1 MANLFD
7 GANKVKDGV
16 EEIDKIL
23 DKLKLTSERLEK
35 IEETFSEVENI
46 SPDLLKIR
54 KEIKA
59 IKEDY
64 KDLDLEKVHQTI
76 ENTVYR
82 ITDGAFD
89 NWKLWGLYLPLAV
102 FAATFIMVSYFYMVN
117 VRKMAEENRVL
128 SARINSVYNMHL
140 LDKKYWYD
148 KGNQKLFLKD
158 YEWIE
163 KEIAE
168 EKKNNKK

>member
-64 KDLDLEKVHQTI
+64 KELDLEEVHKTI
-76 ENTVYR
+76 KNTVNR
-82 ITDGAFD
+82 ITDEAFE

-102 FAATFIMVSYFYMVN
+102 FAAAFIMVSYFYIVN
-117 VRKMAEENRVL
+117 VRKMAEENRIL
-128 SARINSVYNMHL
+128 SDRINSVYKIHL
-140 LDKKYWYD
+140 LDKKFWYN
-148 KGNQKLFLKD
+148 KASQNLFLSDKK
-158 YEWIE
+158 WIE
-163 KEIAE
+163 EQIKAEKE
-168 EKKNNKK
+168 NNKK

>member
-64 KDLDLEKVHQTI
+64 EDLDLEEVHKTI
-76 ENTVYR
+76 KNTVNR
-82 ITDGAFD
+82 ITDGAFE
-89 NWKLWGLYLPLAV
+89 NWKLWGLYFPLVIFVAV
-102 FAATFIMVSYFYMVN
+102 FIMVSYFYMIN
-117 VRKMAEENRVL
+117 VRKMAEENKVL
-128 SARINSVYNMHL
+128 AAKINYVYQVQV
-140 LDKKYWYD
+140 LDEKYWYD
-148 KGNQKLFLKD
+148 ETSQELYLGDNK
-158 YEWIE
+158 WIKE
-163 KEIAE
+163 KIREV
-168 EKKNNKK
+168 KKRK

>member
-64 KDLDLEKVHQTI
+64 EDLDLEEVHKTI
-76 ENTVYR
+76 KNTVNR
-82 ITDGAFD
+82 IIDGAFE
-89 NWKLWGLYLPLAV
+89 NWKLWGLYFPLVIFVAV
-102 FAATFIMVSYFYMVN
+102 FIMVSYFYMIN
-117 VRKMAEENRVL
+117 VRKMAEENKVL
-128 SARINSVYNMHL
+128 AAKINYVYQVQV
-140 LDKKYWYD
+140 LDEKYWYD
-148 KGNQKLFLKD
+148 ETSQELYLGDNK
-158 YEWIE
+158 WIKE
-163 KEIAE
+163 KIREV
-168 EKKNNKK
+168 KKRK

>member
-64 KDLDLEKVHQTI
+64 EDLDLEEVHKTI
-76 ENTVYR
+76 KNTVNR
-82 ITDGAFD
+82 ITDGAFE
-89 NWKLWGLYLPLAV
+89 NWKLWGLYFPLV
-102 FAATFIMVSYFYMVN
+102 IFVAAFIMVSYFYMVN
-117 VRKMAEENRVL
+117 VRKMAEENKVL
-128 SARINSVYNMHL
+128 AAKINYVYQVQV
-140 LDKKYWYD
+140 LDEKYWYD
-148 KGNQKLFLKD
+148 ETSQELYLGDNK
-158 YEWIE
+158 WIKE
-163 KEIAE
+163 KIREV
-168 EKKNNKK
+168 KKRK

>member
-64 KDLDLEKVHQTI
+64 KDLDLEEVHKTI
-76 ENTVYR
+76 KNTVNR
-82 ITDGAFD
+82 ITDGAFE
-89 NWKLWGLYLPLAV
+89 NWKLWGLYFPLV
-102 FAATFIMVSYFYMVN
+102 IFVAAFIMVSYFYMVN
-117 VRKMAEENRVL
+117 VRKMAEENKVL
-128 SARINSVYNMHL
+128 AAKINYVYQVQV
-140 LDKKYWYD
+140 LDEKYWYD
-148 KGNQKLFLKD
+148 ETSQELYLGDNK
-158 YEWIE
+158 WIKE
-163 KEIAE
+163 KIREV
-168 EKKNNKK
+168 KKRK

>member
-64 KDLDLEKVHQTI
+64 EELDLEKVHQTI

-89 NWKLWGLYLPLAV
+89 NWKLWGLYLPIAV
-102 FAATFIMVSYFYMVN
+102 FVAAFIMVSYFYMIN

-128 SARINSVYNMHL
+128 AAKINYVYQAQV
-140 LDKKYWYD
+140 LDEKYWYD
-148 KGNQKLFLKD
+148 ETSQELYLGDNK
-158 YEWIE
+158 WIKE
-163 KEIAE
+163 KIREV
-168 EKKNNKK
+168 KKRK

>member
-64 KDLDLEKVHQTI
+64 EDLDLEEVHKTI
-76 ENTVYR
+76 KNTVNR
-82 ITDGAFD
+82 ITDGAFE
-89 NWKLWGLYLPLAV
+89 NWKLWGLYFPLV
-102 FAATFIMVSYFYMVN
+102 IFVAAFIMVSYFC
-117 VRKMAEENRVL
+117 
-128 SARINSVYNMHL
+128 L
-140 LDKKYWYD
+140 LYTSDAAD
-148 KGNQKLFLKD
+148 DL
-158 YEWIE
+158 
-163 KEIAE
+163 
-168 EKKNNKK
+168 